1 MEVCKT
7 ETTKNKPFSAE
18 FWTEHDNQ
26 MKEYWEEHGLIL
38 KAPTSNNQTGLTCP
52 PKPWALDPLHL
63 YPNFSAKSYTVTPD
77 GRLHGHNIEYQHQRN
92 AHTGDFF
99 WDNDKFCVSY
109 ADMDNEYEP
118 DDVFELTYHT
128 CTDGSKPPECQ
139 DHEDFLSSF
148 NPVALS
154 ISIFFLL
161 LTIAVFVW
169 YKKINSWDR
178 ANMMKIAFLVNLT
191 IAYIVR

>member
-1 MEVCKT
+1 MKT
-7 ETTKNKPFSAE
+7 GFK
-18 FWTEHDNQ
+18 
-26 MKEYWEEHGLIL
+26 
-38 KAPTSNNQTGLTCP
+38 CP
-52 PKPWALDPLHL
+52 PELFRGKPNSTLRTWRVRWVLDQLHL

-109 ADMDNEYEP
+109 ADMDNEYES